1 MQVRAHSQ
9 VIHIGQELTTRLASV
24 GLLTD
29 ELLLNGMV
37 KWFCAGV
44 TIFATEEWRL
54 VFARLVKESV
64 LKISIDS
71 FAVEPD
77 CLHMPAVVRAH
88 SERD

>member
-1 MQVRAHSQ
+1 MRAHSQ
-9 VIHIGQELTTRLASV
+9 VPALHVDQELTTRLASV
-24 GLLTD
+24 GPLTD

-37 KWFCAGV
+37 KLLCAEV

-71 FAVEPD
+71 FAVGPD
-77 CLHMPAVVRAH
+77 CLHMQL
-88 SERD
+88 